1 MKLRYLSYDDV
12 ASVGLGMAEIVAV
25 VGDDDDGDRLLT
37 LLADPNLCDRSYLY
51 EHYDQEVRGAAYL
64 RPGEADAGLIA
75 PFRDRPLGLA
85 ITADGNPFY
94 GERDPWKGAALA
106 VCESVRNLACVGA
119 WPLALTDCL
128 NYGNPEKPEAFAAFA
143 EGVRAIGEACRK
155 IGRMA
160 EDEQGE
166 RPVHPIPVISGNVS
180 FYNES
185 AQGAAIPP
193 SPVVG
198 MVGRV
203 PDLSKIGG
211 MILTCAGNSL
221 YMLGER
227 REEMG
232 ASVSMV
238 VVSSSFG
245 DCWREFMKKAKMLSD
260 RGFKVFLNP
269 KPFPYSFIKNIFS
282 KCKVF
287 VYPARLK
294 MFGVPVLEAMSQGLI
309 PVVTTTT
316 GARDFVKK
324 VDPSLVTHLNVH
336 TISKKIADL
345 LSLDT
350 DTLYN
355 LSEKA
360 KRVALSWNRRRAKRL
375 FLKYINSLLTRNA

>member
-1 MKLRYLSYDDV
+1 LDGADL
-12 ASVGLGMAEIVAV
+12 LPEIF
-25 VGDDDDGDRLLT
+25 
-37 LLADPNLCDRSYLY
+37 
-51 EHYDQEVRGAAYL
+51 QEV
-64 RPGEADAGLIA
+64 
-75 PFRDRPLGLA
+75 
-85 ITADGNPFY
+85 
-94 GERDPWKGAALA
+94 
-106 VCESVRNLACVGA
+106 
-119 WPLALTDCL
+119 
-128 NYGNPEKPEAFAAFA
+128 
-143 EGVRAIGEACRK
+143 
-155 IGRMA
+155 
-160 EDEQGE
+160 
-166 RPVHPIPVISGNVS
+166 H
-180 FYNES
+180 
-185 AQGAAIPP
+185 
-193 SPVVG
+193 
-198 MVGRV
+198 
-203 PDLSKIGG
+203 
-211 MILTCAGNSL
+211 
-221 YMLGER
+221 
-227 REEMG
+227 EEMG